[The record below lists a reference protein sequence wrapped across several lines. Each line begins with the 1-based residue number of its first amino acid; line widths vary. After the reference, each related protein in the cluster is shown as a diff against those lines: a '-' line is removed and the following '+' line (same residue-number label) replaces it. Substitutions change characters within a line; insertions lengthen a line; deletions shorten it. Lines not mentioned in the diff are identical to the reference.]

1 MRYRLIALAVTLT
14 GFLAINYYGNELGQ
28 ARILG
33 PVDAA
38 GLTGGT
44 VAEDN
49 SRLETEAY
57 ALIRQV
63 LIGTRAMLDT
73 LETMGVRTE
82 HSADLREK
90 NRASLER
97 FEQLRMSYL
106 LSQILWRQTLI
117 NLIWAVFGIA
127 ILLPGAL
134 LLDHR
139 STDRSASAA
148 KLSTGGGM
156 GGGETGSVEH

>member
-1 MRYRLIALAVTLT
+1 MRYSLIALAVTLA

-38 GLTGGT
+38 GLTSGA

-49 SRLETEAY
+49 LRLETEAHTSIRQ
-57 ALIRQV
+57 ALI
-63 LIGTRAMLDT
+63 GARAMLDT
-73 LETMGVRTE
+73 LDTMGIRTE
-82 HSADLREK
+82 NTADLREK
-90 NRASLER
+90 NRAGLER

-117 NLIWAVFGIA
+117 NLLWAVFGIA
-127 ILLPGAL
+127 LLLPVAL
-134 LLDHR
+134 VLDRR
-139 STDRSASAA
+139 SFDLGASAA
-148 KLSTGGGM
+148 EAITDGDMSGGDTGL
-156 GGGETGSVEH
+156 VEQ